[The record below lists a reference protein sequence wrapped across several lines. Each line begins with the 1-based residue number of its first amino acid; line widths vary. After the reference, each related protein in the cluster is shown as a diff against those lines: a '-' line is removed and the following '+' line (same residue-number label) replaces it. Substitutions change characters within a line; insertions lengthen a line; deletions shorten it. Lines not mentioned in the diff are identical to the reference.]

1 MIYMKIKKTRKR
13 FKGILQGII
22 VVDEKTNKAKAVL
35 KNLLKKIL
43 GEPISNNSNPDSIF
57 QLLIAQVLESLNVTH
72 INPRRQY

>member
-1 MIYMKIKKTRKR
+1 MKIKKTRKR